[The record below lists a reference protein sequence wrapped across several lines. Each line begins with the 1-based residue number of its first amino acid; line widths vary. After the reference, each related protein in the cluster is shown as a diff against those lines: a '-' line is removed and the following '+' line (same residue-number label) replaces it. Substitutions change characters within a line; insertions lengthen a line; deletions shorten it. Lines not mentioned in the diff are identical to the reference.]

1 MDRFDKLI
9 ATGVGSIITIVLS
22 GYIIMYIDNR
32 KFDKTL
38 IEAAKS
44 GGNIYIN
51 HKFKK
56 GSN

>member
-38 IEAAKS
+38 IEAAKN